1 MDELELFSFYDDAIV
16 SPLTE
21 ASAFSFYDD
30 AVILPLS

>member
-1 MDELELFSFYDDAIV
+1 MDYFELFSFYDDAVV

-30 AVILPLS
+30 AVIMPLS